1 MISRMFARAGREARH
16 LSSVYF
22 QEYNQSTAPS
32 YYLRGD
38 GGAWGIRSLTMY
50 CTVSLAQSLRLLSL
64 MNQQHPHLD
73 LTNVSCHDRRVSSAA
88 APRRTAA

>member
-50 CTVSLAQSLRLLSL
+50 CTVSPAHSLRLPTAWAALIS
-64 MNQQHPHLD
+64 Q
-73 LTNVSCHDRRVSSAA
+73 VSPFGSHECVM
-88 APRRTAA
+88 P

>member
-50 CTVSLAQSLRLLSL
+50 CTVSLAHSLRLLSL
-64 MNQQHPHLD
+64 MNQQHHLD

-88 APRRTAA
+88 APRRTAV